1 MSHMHTSRILVL
13 TIYCMFF
20 QILLLMLFAWGCKQ
34 ESKTLIVSPSQI
46 IHGHGVLCM
55 HNIVLTDFFEHE
67 WRTFSIIIKELRLA
81 ETAFNPEYG
90 LFRVTEDRL
99 LFPNPEAW
107 KYHEARRK
115 AASLLVVERSNVSDA
130 TGMALNIK
138 TTLK

>member
-1 MSHMHTSRILVL
+1 
-13 TIYCMFF
+13 
-20 QILLLMLFAWGCKQ
+20 
-34 ESKTLIVSPSQI
+34 
-46 IHGHGVLCM
+46 M

-130 TGMALNIK
+130 TGMALKIK
-138 TTLK
+138 LTLK